1 MQKVKVQEWSINASK
16 LDTAFRRRGIHFK
29 DHFLLDKQ
37 KFLSITAVVLDNTFF
52 FCIRC
57 YMFRLSGKPLS
68 GPGIIIVYKK

>member
-1 MQKVKVQEWSINASK
+1 MQKVKVQEWSINASN

-52 FCIRC
+52 F
-57 YMFRLSGKPLS
+57 
-68 GPGIIIVYKK
+68 VYGATCFDLVGNHYQDQV